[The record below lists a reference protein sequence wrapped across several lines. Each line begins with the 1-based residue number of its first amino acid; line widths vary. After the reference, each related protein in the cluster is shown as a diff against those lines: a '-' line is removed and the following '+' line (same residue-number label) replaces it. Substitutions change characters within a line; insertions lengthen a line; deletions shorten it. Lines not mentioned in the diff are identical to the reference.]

1 MAMKKNMLKHSTV
14 EESLCAHESDLPGRK
29 AVGVDPGIK
38 ASNLRRLRRIEGQIR
53 GLQRMVEEDRYC
65 ADILTQ
71 VSSAQEALR
80 AVARALMR
88 NHLTHCAAQ
97 AIRTGSDEERQAMYD
112 ELLGMIYKNAR

>member
-1 MAMKKNMLKHSTV
+1 MTIKKIRKPLPD
-14 EESLCAHESDLPGRK
+14 ERILCAHEAGFPGRK
-29 AVGVDPGIK
+29 AVQVDPEIK

-71 VSSAQEALR
+71 VSSTQEALR

-88 NHLTHCAAQ
+88 NHLGHCAAH
-97 AIRTGSDEERQAMYD
+97 AIRTGSAEERQAMYD
-112 ELLGMIYKNAR
+112 ELLGIIYKNAR